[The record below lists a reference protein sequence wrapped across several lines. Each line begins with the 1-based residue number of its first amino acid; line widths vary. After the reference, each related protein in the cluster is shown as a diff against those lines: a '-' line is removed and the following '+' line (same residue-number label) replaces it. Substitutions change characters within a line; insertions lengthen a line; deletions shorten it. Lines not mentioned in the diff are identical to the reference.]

1 MGKNKHQWLINRRA
15 FLKATGAGLAGAAM
29 GRFPLDSFTLDE
41 AMAAAAK
48 AGETAVPTFCA
59 MCGPAANC
67 GVYAFTKNG
76 RFTKVAGMKESP
88 VNVGAVCPKGQA
100 APQWVYSPD
109 RLKYPLKRVGKK
121 GEGKF
126 QRITW
131 DEAIGIIAD
140 TLKQQKQKYGPES
153 LGMLSP
159 ARRTYSEY
167 LYRFLIAHGS
177 PNYGHSG
184 ICAMQMGFTFHYT
197 VGDWPRAV
205 DYANSDLVLV
215 WGKQPIYSGPAQDG
229 VRAYVDA
236 KARGAKLIAIKPT
249 VEPDVG
255 LADEWVPIRPGTDA
269 ALALAMLHVVVNENL
284 IDQAF
289 VEQWCYGY
297 DQLKD
302 HVQKY
307 SPLWAEK
314 ITGVPSNRI
323 AEIARLFAT
332 TKRAGIDLG
341 NGVEHVP
348 SSSDAIRAVAI
359 LISITGHLDRPGG
372 NVFGAASKMPR
383 LKSVHLRERYTQEW
397 VDKLVYPEFPKPF
410 QPFVEGTSSAY
421 YGMLDSVLTENPYP
435 MRAIIAPGTQALAST
450 RGSKRVVEAL
460 KKLEFYV
467 VVDVARTADLPYA
480 DIVVPVA
487 TPYEMDH
494 PFEVRGNWI
503 MARNRVIQPLGNYKS
518 IFEFLCDL
526 GAKMGYGVDFW
537 GGSMVASMNDQL
549 KPLGMTIDELRNHPT
564 GIKYEMIPRKYEN
577 YETVFKR
584 KSPRVSGAPF
594 LPQGKVAI
602 YNTSFKEAGYP
613 PLPEWKEPPES
624 ITGTPELTKKY
635 PLILSDYHTSSVY
648 TASWQRNVPYLRE
661 ILPYPTVHIHPGTAS
676 ERGIKNGDWVRVE
689 SPHGWIKVKAE
700 LYPGIRPDT
709 VMVLHGWWQG
719 CKELGFKDFPLLD
732 GGANVNIMYSVDR
745 EKAFDPIVT
754 AMSSQTLVQ
763 VSKA

>member
-1 MGKNKHQWLINRRA
+1 MGKNKHQWLINRRT
-15 FLKATGAGLAGAAM
+15 FLKATGAGIAGAAM
-29 GRFPLDSFTLDE
+29 GRFPLESFTLDE

-88 VNVGAVCPKGQA
+88 VNAGAVCPKGQA

-348 SSSDAIRAVAI
+348 SSNDAIRAVAI
-359 LISITGHLDRPGG
+359 LISVTGHLDRPGG

-467 VVDVARTADLPYA
+467 VVDVARTADIPYA

-503 MARNRVIQPLGNYKS
+503 MARNRVIQPLGDYKS

-526 GAKMGYGVDFW
+526 GVKMGYGADFW

-661 ILPYPTVHIHPGTAS
+661 ILPYPTVHIHPDTAS

-763 VSKA
+763 VSKV